1 MSLITCPEC
10 RKEVSDK
17 AKTCPQCGY
26 PIDENENTNDAK
38 LRDDTPISEE
48 NSGVEAKTE
57 ERYKSFWS
65 YSGAKVLLVL
75 VIFSLIISIV
85 ALIPRDQQDDTDL
98 SLSVAFL
105 RISVDSL
112 NDRLRLVNLGI
123 SVSEGVVTDKV
134 VISKATFSRQPTGE
148 VTAVIDLRSQPMY
161 SSKFL
166 GHGNFDLTD
175 RELRSML
182 EEIIDE
188 LYDFSGL
195 EKEKSSSSSNFY
207 LKSITIT
214 ANNYSVATYSD
225 GEITLSGE

>member
-65 YSGAKVLLVL
+65 YSGAKVLLIL
-75 VIFSLIISIV
+75 VIFSLILSIV
-85 ALIPRDQQDDTDL
+85 ALIPRDQDETDL
-98 SLSVAFL
+98 SLSVEFL
-105 RISVDSL
+105 RISVNSL
-112 NDRLRLVNLGI
+112 NERLLLVNLGL

-148 VTAVIDLRSQPMY
+148 VTAVIDLRPQPLY

-188 LYDFSGL
+188 LYEFSGL
-195 EKEKSSSSSNFY
+195 EREKSSSSSNFY

-214 ANNYSVATYSD
+214 ANNYSVASYAD